1 MAFVTSHKFQ
11 LLGLLVFVL
20 AIYGNAYT
28 NGFLLD
34 DEFLLQ
40 KNRYIEDVGYLG
52 QIFTSSSTMGAGGK
66 DSFYRPLQTVSYL
79 VVNQIFGLWEPAF
92 HALNI
97 LLHFLNAAL
106 VLALAASV
114 FSIRPWLAFSAAL
127 LWAAHPLHVE
137 AVTYMS
143 ATADPLH
150 TLFILASLLSLHR
163 MWLATVFFILALLSK
178 ESGIVLLPLAITLF
192 AVQAKKPLD
201 WRTYKGTWPLF
212 VVTIVYLILR
222 KTILDFDDTFTFY
235 KEPNIYTE
243 NMHYRFFTFL
253 ATLPKYLGLLFWPS
267 SLHMERDFPVF
278 AGVMAWPVI
287 GGAVILLTAIAVIF
301 RDYKN
306 KVRAGALAALWFFM
320 AHVPHTG
327 VLLPVNSFFLEH
339 WMYLPSIGLAL
350 GLFYWLN
357 QKKWQTSWITGVTVG
372 VACALGGVT
381 FFQNRVWADPVTF
394 YEHIL
399 SQAKGTQR
407 VHNNLGMAYSERG
420 LSDRAIE
427 QYMKAVAIQDSY
439 PQVRHNLGEE
449 YLKRGDVD
457 AALTHLHRAVEIDPG
472 FYHSYR
478 NLAMIYQRLGN
489 EQQYTKYYSLFLQ
502 TKPQ

>member
-1 MAFVTSHKFQ
+1 MALVKTYKFY
-11 LLGLLVFVL
+11 LLGLLAFIL
-20 AIYGNAYT
+20 AIYSNAYT

-40 KNRYIEDVGYLG
+40 KNRFIEDVGYLWR
-52 QIFTSSSTMGAGGK
+52 IFTSSSTMGAGGT
-66 DSFYRPLQTVSYL
+66 DSFYRPMQTLAYL
-79 VVNQIFGLWEPAF
+79 VVWQLFGLSEPPF

-97 LLHFLNAAL
+97 LLHFTNACL
-106 VLALAASV
+106 IFALAV
-114 FSIRPWLAFSAAL
+114 NEFKIRPWLAFSAAL
-127 LWAAHPLHVE
+127 LWASHPLHVE

-150 TLFILASLLSLHR
+150 TLFILASLLNLKR
-163 MWLATVFFILALLSK
+163 MWLATVFFVFALLSK
-178 ESGIVLLPLAITLF
+178 ESGVVLLPLAVTVL
-192 AVQAKKPLD
+192 AVKAKKPLS
-201 WRTYKGTWPLF
+201 WRSYVKIWPLV
-212 VVTIVYLILR
+212 VVTVVYLIAR
-222 KTILDFDDTFTFY
+222 KTVLNFDDTFTFY
-235 KEPNIYTE
+235 PEPNIYTE
-243 NMHYRFFTFL
+243 NMHFRFFTFL
-253 ATLPKYLGLLFWPS
+253 ATLPKYFGLLFWPS

-278 AGVMAWPVI
+278 AGWMEWPVI
-287 GGAVILLTAIAVIF
+287 LGGLILTSAIALVAF
-301 RDYKN
+301 DYK
-306 KVRAGALAALWFFM
+306 KAVRAGALAALWFFM

-339 WMYLPSIGLAL
+339 WMYLPSIGLVL
-350 GLFYWLN
+350 GMFYWLN
-357 QKKWQTSWITGVTVG
+357 QKKWNVKWITGATF
-372 VACALGGVT
+372 AAAAALGSVT

-420 LSDRAIE
+420 QSERAIE
-427 QYMKAVAIQDSY
+427 HYMKAVEIKDSY

-449 YLKRGDVD
+449 YLKRGDVQT
-457 AALTHLHRAVEIDPG
+457 ALLHLHRAVEIDPG

-478 NLAMIYQRLGN
+478 NLAAIYQRLGN
-489 EQQYTKYYSLFLQ
+489 EQQFTKYYSLYMQ